1 MHVCPW
7 WLAYTFDNR
16 LRRLFYSPE
25 MVLAPYIKPGM
36 TVLDL
41 GCGMGF
47 FSIAIA
53 GLVGDSGSVVAI
65 DLQQRMLDVL
75 MKRASRA
82 NVANRIRTYCCS
94 PSDIGAHAPA
104 DFAIA
109 CYMLHEVPDRPRLL
123 EQIRAV
129 LKPNAQFLLME
140 PKFHVT
146 KPAFAASLAMASAA
160 GLVQVGT
167 PAISLSHAALLRR
180 EVLQ

>member
-25 MVLAPYIKPGM
+25 TVLAPYVKPGM
-36 TVLDL
+36 TALDL

-47 FSIAIA
+47 FSIAMA

-65 DLQQRMLDVL
+65 DLQQKMLDVL
-75 MKRASRA
+75 MERASRA
-82 NVANRIRTYCCS
+82 NVAHRIRPYCCS
-94 PSDIGAHAPA
+94 PDDIGAHTPA

-123 EQIRAV
+123 EQIRDA
-129 LKPNAQFLLME
+129 LKPNARFLLME

-146 KPAFAASLAMASAA
+146 KPAFAASLDMASAA
-160 GLVQVGT
+160 GFVNTGA
-167 PAISLSHAALLRR
+167 PAISLSHTALLCRS
-180 EVLQ
+180 